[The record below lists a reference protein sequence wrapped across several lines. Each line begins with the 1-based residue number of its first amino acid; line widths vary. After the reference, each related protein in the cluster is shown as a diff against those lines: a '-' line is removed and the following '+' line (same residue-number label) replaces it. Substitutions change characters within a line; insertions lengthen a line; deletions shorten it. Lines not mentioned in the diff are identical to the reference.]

1 MLEFIKAAL
10 PWVVMGIVIA
20 IFAAQ
25 NSNRKKS
32 ADKDK
37 EAGKLYER
45 GYVRG
50 FVPRSL
56 HSLGRCMGYGNRHLF
71 RLMRGTSDRK
81 SCKEAGLGH
90 ENYRN
95 NMPMQAGA

>member
-32 ADKDK
+32 ADNDK
-37 EAGKLYER
+37 KKQESYMNEGMCVGLCLGVCIASAGVWDM
-45 GYVRG
+45 GIG
-50 FVPRSL
+50 I
-56 HSLGRCMGYGNRHLF
+56 SLGLC
-71 RLMRGTSDRK
+71 
-81 SCKEAGLGH
+81 AGLLIGSLVKK
-90 ENYRN
+90 
-95 NMPMQAGA
+95 QG

>member
-37 EAGKLYER
+37 
-45 GYVRG
+45 
-50 FVPRSL
+50 
-56 HSLGRCMGYGNRHLF
+56 
-71 RLMRGTSDRK
+71 
-81 SCKEAGLGH
+81 
-90 ENYRN
+90 
-95 NMPMQAGA
+95 